1 VIFCTIT
8 DREIIHEKNEVI
20 RRIDVCIVS
29 VFSVACS
36 NPEVIFGLKLSANHY
51 PSKYQ
56 LIRVGRFG
64 GYSKQTNTHT
74 YSLISYCFRGEI
86 EYPLVANVW

>member
-1 VIFCTIT
+1 MIFCTIT

-51 PSKYQ
+51 PQNISLLGLAVSEDIANK
-56 LIRVGRFG
+56 R
-64 GYSKQTNTHT
+64 THT